1 MRDGLIGAYV
11 IVASDAIPAHSSRSA
26 LEDGDVGRIVL
37 VEMHEDRTPILWV
50 VCRDMHFRYISLN
63 RAKLLSSKELLDL
76 NVRF

>member
-1 MRDGLIGAYV
+1 MRDGLIGSSV
-11 IVASDAIPAHSSRSA
+11 TVEPDAISAYSNLSA

-37 VEMHEDRTPILWV
+37 VEMYEDQTPILWV

>member
-11 IVASDAIPAHSSRSA
+11 IVAPDAIPAHSSLSA

-37 VEMHEDRTPILWV
+37 VEMYEDQTPN
-50 VCRDMHFRYISLN
+50 ISLN

>member
-1 MRDGLIGAYV
+1 MRDGLIGSYV
-11 IVASDAIPAHSSRSA
+11 TVEPDAIPAHSSLSA

-37 VEMHEDRTPILWV
+37 VEMYEDQTPILWV